1 MNSLPQILFGSM
13 NHNRRQVLTA
23 LQNRMV
29 EAFSRPFQ
37 IGPHSIEAT
46 GSIGI
51 SLYPDHGSDEETLIA
66 KADETMYEIKKRG
79 KNSYKLKE

>member
-1 MNSLPQILFGSM
+1 
-13 NHNRRQVLTA
+13 
-23 LQNRMV
+23 MV

-37 IGPHSIEAT
+37 IGPHLIEAT

-66 KADETMYEIKKRG
+66 KADETMYEIKKHG
-79 KNSYKLKE
+79 KHSYKLKE